1 MVAAIVRPAPGP
13 CGYAFIGLIANLEYR
28 GYIYNKMSKN
38 ADWRGKTKPIM
49 AQLPFLHSTNIP
61 QA

>member
-1 MVAAIVRPAPGP
+1 MRYGQNIFKYTIYHIP
-13 CGYAFIGLIANLEYR
+13 GLIANLEYR
-28 GYIYNKMSKN
+28 GNIYRKMSKN
-38 ADWRGKTKPIM
+38 TDWRGKTKPIM